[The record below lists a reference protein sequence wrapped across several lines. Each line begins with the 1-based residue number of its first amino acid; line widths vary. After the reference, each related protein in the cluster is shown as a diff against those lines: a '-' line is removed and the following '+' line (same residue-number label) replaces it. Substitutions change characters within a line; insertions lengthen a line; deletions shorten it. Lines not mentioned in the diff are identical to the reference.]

1 MIINNIKSHQAALE
15 NQSFLHLRNVC
26 KMSNLRGASEIFHSF
41 FSSFISGGK
50 DYGVGVRVWGVSVSF
65 QLFPHRAGTG
75 SQIFRILELFS
86 ITLLPLV
93 KPLHG
98 ESTFGL
104 LP

>member
-50 DYGVGVRVWGVSVSF
+50 TTVWESGYGES
-65 QLFPHRAGTG
+65 LFHSSYFLRE
-75 SQIFRILELFS
+75 QDLEARSSESFS

-93 KPLHG
+93 KPLRG
-98 ESTFGL
+98 ESNFGL